1 MYYHNYSYMFKKIL
15 FNFLLIFILCF
26 SGCEEFY
33 SFEAKKL
40 NKKAQELIE
49 ESKVINDIDEKIIL
63 LSNALKK
70 IKKIQ
75 KKYPKTKVARLH
87 RKEKK
92 IDNLNLN
99 IDELKKISEKQS
111 IERKKS
117 ANLDKI
123 KKNIDLANVEFK
135 NGDKLKSSLNLLNA
149 AELSIDQIGD
159 TRTKSRLSNEI
170 SKLRIFLNDKEKAF
184 QNLLMS
190 EKYIDEMYTDL
201 PKKIKNLTKVYKMFH
216 ELDKKDKKKEIEKKI
231 YLIINNE
238 ISNNDNKAV
247 AFTEIAKTNLL
258 IENTYKVKEDLK
270 KASKLSEKSNTYLD
284 IAKIL
289 YKINDIKELNV
300 ILKKAKNAAKSKNQE
315 FWIIRELINIS
326 LFEDS
331 INKKEESYKTL
342 LDAKNNIPKIPDERL
357 VLELVDAF
365 AKINKIKESE
375 KLIKLIKPKYEQSM
389 AYAFIGKQ
397 LGIKGNLTEMKSFS
411 DKALKIAPDL
421 IVGNY
426 EFQGLPGFS
435 TKGRIFAEVAK
446 SYALIG
452 DFNVAYKLLGIIESD
467 RFYKEGVSEIL
478 IIQAKS
484 DKIGARN
491 LALKMLELGG
501 KIIDNKFLGQVAYAQ
516 AITGD
521 IENSLLTTKKM
532 DIGFDFSQVLINIAK
547 QISLQQAS
555 PLT

>member
-1 MYYHNYSYMFKKIL
+1 MFKKIL

-49 ESKVINDIDEKIIL
+49 ESKIISDIDEKIIL

-270 KASKLSEKSNTYLD
+270 KASKLSGKSNTYLD

>member
-49 ESKVINDIDEKIIL
+49 ESKIISDIDEKIIL

-70 IKKIQ
+70 VKKIQ

-216 ELDKKDKKKEIEKKI
+216 ELDKEDKKKEIEKKI

>member
-1 MYYHNYSYMFKKIL
+1 MFKKIL
-15 FNFLLIFILCF
+15 FNFLLIFTLCF

-33 SFEAKKL
+33 SFEAKKI

-49 ESKVINDIDEKIIL
+49 ESKIISDVDEKIIL

-75 KKYPKTKVARLH
+75 KKYQKTKVARLH

-170 SKLRIFLNDKEKAF
+170 SKLRIFLKDKEKAF

-216 ELDKKDKKKEIEKKI
+216 ELDKEDKKKEIEKKI

-289 YKINDIKELNV
+289 YKINDIEELNV
-300 ILKKAKNAAKSKNQE
+300 MLKKAKNAAKSKNQE

-426 EFQGLPGFS
+426 EVQGLPGFS
-435 TKGRIFAEVAK
+435 AKGRIFAEVAK

-452 DFNVAYKLLGIIESD
+452 DFNVAYKLLGTIESD

-491 LALKMLELGG
+491 LASKMLELGG

>member
-1 MYYHNYSYMFKKIL
+1 MFKKIL

-33 SFEAKKL
+33 SFEAKKI

-49 ESKVINDIDEKIIL
+49 ESKIISDVDEKIIL

-216 ELDKKDKKKEIEKKI
+216 ELDKEDKKKEIEKKI

-300 ILKKAKNAAKSKNQE
+300 MLKKAKNAAKSKNQE

-452 DFNVAYKLLGIIESD
+452 DFNVAYKLLGTIESD

>member
-1 MYYHNYSYMFKKIL
+1 M
-15 FNFLLIFILCF
+15 
-26 SGCEEFY
+26 
-33 SFEAKKL
+33 
-40 NKKAQELIE
+40 
-49 ESKVINDIDEKIIL
+49 
-63 LSNALKK
+63 
-70 IKKIQ
+70 
-75 KKYPKTKVARLH
+75 
-87 RKEKK
+87 
-92 IDNLNLN
+92 
-99 IDELKKISEKQS
+99 
-111 IERKKS
+111 
-117 ANLDKI
+117 
-123 KKNIDLANVEFK
+123 
-135 NGDKLKSSLNLLNA
+135 NLLNA

-170 SKLRIFLNDKEKAF
+170 SKLRIFLKDKEKAF

-216 ELDKKDKKKEIEKKI
+216 ELDKEDKKKEIEKKI

-270 KASKLSEKSNTYLD
+270 KASKLSGKSNTYLD

-300 ILKKAKNAAKSKNQE
+300 MLKKAKNAAKSKNQE

-426 EFQGLPGFS
+426 EVQGLPGFS
-435 TKGRIFAEVAK
+435 AKGRIFAEVAK

-452 DFNVAYKLLGIIESD
+452 DFNVAYKLLGTIESD

>member
-1 MYYHNYSYMFKKIL
+1 M
-15 FNFLLIFILCF
+15 
-26 SGCEEFY
+26 
-33 SFEAKKL
+33 
-40 NKKAQELIE
+40 
-49 ESKVINDIDEKIIL
+49 
-63 LSNALKK
+63 
-70 IKKIQ
+70 
-75 KKYPKTKVARLH
+75 
-87 RKEKK
+87 
-92 IDNLNLN
+92 
-99 IDELKKISEKQS
+99 
-111 IERKKS
+111 
-117 ANLDKI
+117 
-123 KKNIDLANVEFK
+123 
-135 NGDKLKSSLNLLNA
+135 
-149 AELSIDQIGD
+149 
-159 TRTKSRLSNEI
+159 
-170 SKLRIFLNDKEKAF
+170 
-184 QNLLMS
+184 
-190 EKYIDEMYTDL
+190 
-201 PKKIKNLTKVYKMFH
+201 
-216 ELDKKDKKKEIEKKI
+216 
-231 YLIINNE
+231 
-238 ISNNDNKAV
+238 
-247 AFTEIAKTNLL
+247 
-258 IENTYKVKEDLK
+258 
-270 KASKLSEKSNTYLD
+270 
-284 IAKIL
+284 
-289 YKINDIKELNV
+289 
-300 ILKKAKNAAKSKNQE
+300 
-315 FWIIRELINIS
+315 
-326 LFEDS
+326 
-331 INKKEESYKTL
+331 
-342 LDAKNNIPKIPDERL
+342 
-357 VLELVDAF
+357 ELVDAF

-452 DFNVAYKLLGIIESD
+452 DFNVAYKLLGTIESD

-491 LALKMLELGG
+491 LASKMLELGG

>member
-1 MYYHNYSYMFKKIL
+1 MFKKIL

-49 ESKVINDIDEKIIL
+49 ESKIISDIDEKIIL

-117 ANLDKI
+117 TNLDKI

-289 YKINDIKELNV
+289 YKINDIEELNV
-300 ILKKAKNAAKSKNQE
+300 MLKKAKNAAKSKNQE

-411 DKALKIAPDL
+411 DKALKIAPDQ
-421 IVGNY
+421 IIGNY
-426 EFQGLPGFS
+426 EVQGLPGFS
-435 TKGRIFAEVAK
+435 AKGRIFAEVAK

-452 DFNVAYKLLGIIESD
+452 DFNVAYKLLGTIESD

-491 LALKMLELGG
+491 LASKMLELGG

>member
-1 MYYHNYSYMFKKIL
+1 MFKKIL

-49 ESKVINDIDEKIIL
+49 ESKIISDIDEKIIL

-117 ANLDKI
+117 ANLDII
-123 KKNIDLANVEFK
+123 KKNIDLANVEFR

-170 SKLRIFLNDKEKAF
+170 SKLRIFLKDKEKAF

-216 ELDKKDKKKEIEKKI
+216 ELDKKDKKKEKEKKI

-421 IVGNY
+421 IIGNY
-426 EFQGLPGFS
+426 EVQGLPGFS
-435 TKGRIFAEVAK
+435 AKGRIFAEVAK

-452 DFNVAYKLLGIIESD
+452 DFNVAYKLLGTIESD

-491 LALKMLELGG
+491 LSSKMLELGG

>member
-1 MYYHNYSYMFKKIL
+1 MLKKIL

-26 SGCEEFY
+26 SGCGEFY

-49 ESKVINDIDEKIIL
+49 ESKIISDIDEKIIL

-99 IDELKKISEKQS
+99 IDELKKISEKQR
-111 IERKKS
+111 IEREKS

-170 SKLRIFLNDKEKAF
+170 SKLRIFLKDKEKAF

-216 ELDKKDKKKEIEKKI
+216 ELDKEDKKKEIEKKI

-258 IENTYKVKEDLK
+258 IKNTYKVKEDLK

-289 YKINDIKELNV
+289 YKINDIKKSNMM
-300 ILKKAKNAAKSKNQE
+300 LKKAKNAAKSKNQE
-315 FWIIRELINIS
+315 FWIIRDLINIS

-375 KLIKLIKPKYEQSM
+375 QLIKLIKPKYEQSM

-421 IVGNY
+421 IAGNY
-426 EFQGLPGFS
+426 EVQGLPGFS

-467 RFYKEGVSEIL
+467 RFYKEGVSEVL
-478 IIQAKS
+478 IIQAKN

-491 LALKMLELGG
+491 LASKMLELGG
-501 KIIDNKFLGQVAYAQ
+501 RIIDNKFLGQIAYAQ

-547 QISLQQAS
+547 QISLQQVS

>member
-1 MYYHNYSYMFKKIL
+1 MFKKIL

-49 ESKVINDIDEKIIL
+49 ESKIISDIDEKIIL

-75 KKYPKTKVARLH
+75 KKYPRTKVARLH

-99 IDELKKISEKQS
+99 IGELKKISEKQS

-170 SKLRIFLNDKEKAF
+170 SKLRIFLKDKEKAF

-216 ELDKKDKKKEIEKKI
+216 ELDKEDKKKEIEKKI

-289 YKINDIKELNV
+289 YKINDIKKSNMM
-300 ILKKAKNAAKSKNQE
+300 LKKAKNAAKSKNQE

-375 KLIKLIKPKYEQSM
+375 QLIKLIKPKYEQSM

-426 EFQGLPGFS
+426 EVQGLPGFS

-467 RFYKEGVSEIL
+467 RFYKEGVSEVL
-478 IIQAKS
+478 IIQAKN

-491 LALKMLELGG
+491 LASKMLELGG
-501 KIIDNKFLGQVAYAQ
+501 RIIDNKFLGQIAYAQ

-547 QISLQQAS
+547 QISLQQVS

>member
-1 MYYHNYSYMFKKIL
+1 MFKKIL

-33 SFEAKKL
+33 SFEAKKI

-49 ESKVINDIDEKIIL
+49 ESKIISDVDEKIIL

-216 ELDKKDKKKEIEKKI
+216 ELDKEDKKKEIEKKI

-300 ILKKAKNAAKSKNQE
+300 MLKKAKNTAKSKNQE

-331 INKKEESYKTL
+331 INMKEESYKTL

>member
-1 MYYHNYSYMFKKIL
+1 MFKKIL

-49 ESKVINDIDEKIIL
+49 ESKIISDIDEKIIL

-99 IDELKKISEKQS
+99 IDELKKMSEKQS

-117 ANLDKI
+117 TNLDKI

-216 ELDKKDKKKEIEKKI
+216 ELDKEDKKKEIEKKI

-289 YKINDIKELNV
+289 YKINDIEELNV
-300 ILKKAKNAAKSKNQE
+300 MLKKAKNAAKSKNQE

-426 EFQGLPGFS
+426 EVQGLPGFS
-435 TKGRIFAEVAK
+435 ARGRIFAEVAK

-467 RFYKEGVSEIL
+467 RFYKEGVSAVI
-478 IIQAKS
+478 IIQSHKDKDGAK
-484 DKIGARN
+484 K
-491 LALKMLELGG
+491 LALEMLEQGG
-501 KIIDNKFLGQVAYAQ
+501 EIIDNKFIGQIVYAQ
-516 AITGD
+516 AISGD
-521 IENSLLTTKKM
+521 IKNSFKNLKIMKL
-532 DIGFDFSQVLINIAK
+532 GFDYSQALINIANH
-547 QISLQQAS
+547 ISLQQVDH
-555 PLT
+555 LI

>member
-1 MYYHNYSYMFKKIL
+1 MFKKIL

-26 SGCEEFY
+26 SGCGEFY

-49 ESKVINDIDEKIIL
+49 ESKIISDIDEKIIL

-70 IKKIQ
+70 VKKIQ

-216 ELDKKDKKKEIEKKI
+216 ELDKEDKKKEIEKKI

-289 YKINDIKELNV
+289 YKINDIEELNV
-300 ILKKAKNAAKSKNQE
+300 MLKKAKNAAKSKNQE

-452 DFNVAYKLLGIIESD
+452 DFNVAYKLLGTIESD

-491 LALKMLELGG
+491 LASKMLELGG

>member
-1 MYYHNYSYMFKKIL
+1 MFKKIL

-26 SGCEEFY
+26 SGCGEFY

-49 ESKVINDIDEKIIL
+49 ESKIISDIDEKIIL

-99 IDELKKISEKQS
+99 IDELKKISEKQR
-111 IERKKS
+111 IEREKS

-170 SKLRIFLNDKEKAF
+170 SKLRIFLKDKEKAF

-216 ELDKKDKKKEIEKKI
+216 ELDKEDKKKEIEKKI

-289 YKINDIKELNV
+289 YKINDIKKSNMM
-300 ILKKAKNAAKSKNQE
+300 LKKAKNAAKSKNQE
-315 FWIIRELINIS
+315 FWIIRDLINIS

-357 VLELVDAF
+357 ILELVDAF

-375 KLIKLIKPKYEQSM
+375 QLIKLIKPKYERSM

-421 IVGNY
+421 IAGNY
-426 EFQGLPGFS
+426 EVQGLPGFS

-491 LALKMLELGG
+491 LASKMLELGG
-501 KIIDNKFLGQVAYAQ
+501 RIIDNKFLGQIAYAQ

-547 QISLQQAS
+547 QISLQQVS

>member
-1 MYYHNYSYMFKKIL
+1 MFKKIL
-15 FNFLLIFILCF
+15 FNFLLIFTLCL

-33 SFEAKKL
+33 SFEAKKI

-49 ESKVINDIDEKIIL
+49 ESKIISDVDEKIIL

-117 ANLDKI
+117 ANLDII
-123 KKNIDLANVEFK
+123 KKNIDLANVEFR

-170 SKLRIFLNDKEKAF
+170 SKLRIFLKDKEKAF

-216 ELDKKDKKKEIEKKI
+216 ELDKEDKKKEIEKKI

-270 KASKLSEKSNTYLD
+270 KASKLSGKSNTYLD

-289 YKINDIKELNV
+289 YKINDIKKSNMM
-300 ILKKAKNAAKSKNQE
+300 LKKAKNAAKSKNQE

-331 INKKEESYKTL
+331 INMKEESYKTL

-426 EFQGLPGFS
+426 EVQGLPGFS
-435 TKGRIFAEVAK
+435 AKGRIFAEVAK

-452 DFNVAYKLLGIIESD
+452 DFNVAYKLLGTIESD

-491 LALKMLELGG
+491 LASKMLELGG

>member
-1 MYYHNYSYMFKKIL
+1 MFKKIL

-33 SFEAKKL
+33 SFEAKKI

-49 ESKVINDIDEKIIL
+49 ESKIISDIDEKIIL

-70 IKKIQ
+70 VKKIQ

-117 ANLDKI
+117 TNLDKI

-170 SKLRIFLNDKEKAF
+170 SKLRIFLKDKEKAF

-426 EFQGLPGFS
+426 EVQGLPGFS
-435 TKGRIFAEVAK
+435 AKGRIFAEVAK

-452 DFNVAYKLLGIIESD
+452 DFNVAYKLLGTIESD

-491 LALKMLELGG
+491 LASKMLELGG

>member
-1 MYYHNYSYMFKKIL
+1 MFKKIL

-49 ESKVINDIDEKIIL
+49 ESKIISDIDEKIIL

-70 IKKIQ
+70 VKKIQ

-216 ELDKKDKKKEIEKKI
+216 ELDKEDKKKEIEKKI

-452 DFNVAYKLLGIIESD
+452 DFNVAYKLLGTIESD

>member
-1 MYYHNYSYMFKKIL
+1 MFKKIL

-26 SGCEEFY
+26 SGCGEFY

-49 ESKVINDIDEKIIL
+49 ESKIISDIDEKIIL

-117 ANLDKI
+117 ANLDII
-123 KKNIDLANVEFK
+123 KKNIDLANVEFR

-216 ELDKKDKKKEIEKKI
+216 ELDKEDKKKEIEKKI

-300 ILKKAKNAAKSKNQE
+300 MLKKAKNAAKSKNQE

-426 EFQGLPGFS
+426 EVQGLPGFS
-435 TKGRIFAEVAK
+435 AKGRIFAEVAK

-452 DFNVAYKLLGIIESD
+452 DFNVAYKLLGTIESD

-491 LALKMLELGG
+491 LASKMLELGG